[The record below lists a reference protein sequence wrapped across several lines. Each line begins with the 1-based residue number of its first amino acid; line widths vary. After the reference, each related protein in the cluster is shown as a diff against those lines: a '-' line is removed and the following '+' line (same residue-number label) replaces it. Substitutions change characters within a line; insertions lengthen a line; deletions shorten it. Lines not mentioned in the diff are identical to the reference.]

1 VSRVAARIALA
12 LGAAAAATLAVSLPT
27 SATSSRAAGSLI
39 DVPVHFTVRDVNRT
53 PLHCPTSGRTYTV
66 AGRLVAPASGVG
78 SAATLYLSGVIFSGL
93 FEFHNDLVPGYD
105 FTREMA
111 KLGQTSV
118 VIDRLGYGKTRPY
131 PRDGR
136 SVCVGALADGVH
148 QVISALHTGR
158 YSAGGD
164 PRSFKRVA
172 VGAYSLGGVIA
183 ELEQASFGDQ
193 SALALISWADQGFSR
208 YGTPPSYVLASC
220 SPGRAKAP
228 GGVKGYLRVLPPEK
242 VPPLLSRAADPRII
256 ATLRTHEELDPCGQ
270 QLTGYKWFTGLAQ
283 LAWPRITIPVLVIYG
298 HYDVLFTPGAWLA
311 QWAHFINTR
320 DRTLIGIPDGQMLM
334 LDRHVPLTRR
344 LLSGWLAVHGL

>member
-1 VSRVAARIALA
+1 VRRTPLRIGLAVGAAVALA
-12 LGAAAAATLAVSLPT
+12 LGVYLPTSARSSAAATL
-27 SATSSRAAGSLI
+27 I
-39 DVPVHFTVRDVNRT
+39 DVPIRFTVRDVNRT

-66 AGRLVAPASGVG
+66 EGRLVAPASGIG

-93 FEFHNDLVPGYD
+93 FEFHNDLVPGYN
-105 FTREMA
+105 FTRELA
-111 KLGQTSV
+111 KLGHTSV

-136 SVCVGALADGVH
+136 SVCLGALADSVH
-148 QVISALHTGR
+148 QVITALRTGR

-164 PRSFKRVA
+164 PKAFRRVA

-183 ELEQASFGDQ
+183 ELEQASFRDQ
-193 SALALISWADQGFSR
+193 SALALISWADQGFSNF
-208 YGTPPSYVLASC
+208 GTAPSYVVSSC

-228 GGVKGYLRVLPPEK
+228 GGTKGYLRVLPPEK
-242 VPPLLSRAADPRII
+242 VPPLLSRAADPRMV
-256 ATLRTHEELDPCGQ
+256 ATFRSHEELDPCGQ

-283 LAWPRITIPVLVIYG
+283 MAWPRITIPVLVIYG
-298 HYDVLFTPGAWLA
+298 HYDVLFKPSAWLP
-311 QWAHFINTR
+311 QWAHFTGTR

-344 LLSGWLAVHGL
+344 LLSGWLAEHGL